1 MPSFVSP
8 LIIAGPT
15 AIGKSAVAQY
25 LAEKTGAVIV
35 SADSM
40 LVYKGMDIGTAKPSL
55 EERSRVRYIGLDCVN
70 PNEPFSVGDW
80 LASVRD
86 GLASC
91 SPDTPIIVTGGTGLY
106 IKALLNGLDA
116 QPSDPKIREHF
127 TAVFDSEGI
136 DGLHREMDARGVTV
150 PLGDVDNPRRLL
162 RALERFESGD
172 CDSASSSP
180 PLMAGAKVYCLT
192 MDRELLAKRIYK
204 RIEIM
209 FDEGLLE
216 ETQRIF
222 GNLGVNTEFAPTAAG
237 AIGYAEALAFS
248 RGEISRDEA
257 IETIALRTRHL
268 AKRQFT
274 WFRHQLPVEWVE
286 VFPGDSVESMAERI
300 SLLCNAL

>member
-1 MPSFVSP
+1 
-8 LIIAGPT
+8 
-15 AIGKSAVAQY
+15 
-25 LAEKTGAVIV
+25 
-35 SADSM
+35 
-40 LVYKGMDIGTAKPSL
+40 
-55 EERSRVRYIGLDCVN
+55 
-70 PNEPFSVGDW
+70 
-80 LASVRD
+80 
-86 GLASC
+86 
-91 SPDTPIIVTGGTGLY
+91 
-106 IKALLNGLDA
+106 
-116 QPSDPKIREHF
+116 
-127 TAVFDSEGI
+127 
-136 DGLHREMDARGVTV
+136 
-150 PLGDVDNPRRLL
+150 
-162 RALERFESGD
+162 
-172 CDSASSSP
+172 
-180 PLMAGAKVYCLT
+180 

-222 GNLGVNTEFAPTAAG
+222 GNLGVNIAPTAAG

-248 RGEISRDEA
+248 RGEISREEA

>member
-1 MPSFVSP
+1 MLPK
-8 LIIAGPT
+8 LIVIAGT
-15 AIGKSAVAQY
+15 NASGKSDLGVK
-25 LAEKTGAVIV
+25 LAKHYGGEII
-35 SADSM
+35 SADSRQVFRRLDLGSGKITPEEM
-40 LVYKGMDIGTAKPSL
+40 DGVPHHLLDICDPGEFFSMADFQKLSYEAIDDILARGKTAILV
-55 EERSRVRYIGLDCVN
+55 
-70 PNEPFSVGDW
+70 
-80 LASVRD
+80 
-86 GLASC
+86 
-91 SPDTPIIVTGGTGLY
+91 GGTGLY

-116 QPSDPKIREHF
+116 QPSDPEIREHF
-127 TAVFDSEGI
+127 TTIFDCEGI
-136 DGLHREMDARGVTV
+136 DGLHREMEARGVTV

-248 RGEISRDEA
+248 RGEISRDKA

-286 VFPGDSVESMAERI
+286 VFPDDSVESMAERI
-300 SLLCNAL
+300 RLLCNAL